1 MLPQQFTPQQLT
13 TYYRPAQMDMTTILN
28 AILPIMMLALVFS
41 MIMPMFKGITKEM
54 A

>member
-13 TYYRPAQMDMTTILN
+13 TYYRPAQMDMTSILN

>member
-1 MLPQQFTPQQLT
+1 MFPQQFTPQQLT
-13 TYYRPAQMDMTTILN
+13 TYYRPAQVDMTQILN

-41 MIMPMFKGITKEM
+41 MITPMFRGITKEV